1 MLAIGTA
8 STNSHNY
15 PVSNDVAP
23 KALPQTVGIGLGDI
37 APVLNKVNALSLSKN
52 SRVPE
57 LASPTMALSQGGT
70 DALKT
75 YLQENKDSPDFNH
88 DMGALSAKL
97 EAEVSKVLQS
107 KNKEQ
112 LEQGV
117 PFDISGLSPSA
128 TALLVAIN
136 GFLLSLNTSNR
147 ALSSKLSLVSFEASK
162 NTAASMVR
170 EGMDALAGSIAQ
182 STLQVGITA
191 VGAKKQHDGLSNE
204 RGALKNNAARLE
216 ALNAESRQIRNTL
229 NSHNTTRLAADG
241 DDMMHLETHSSR
253 GTLRQSL
260 NEESVVSNA
269 DASDSLGLQSSNE
282 RLSPEHQAALS
293 RHLES
298 IDADIDV
305 QHRTLEDNKIKA
317 RDKQLLGD
325 AIMRSSQAVGSIAG
339 SSGQYTATQERS
351 EQQIS
356 QASSRVAT
364 MASEDSRES
373 AQGNLS
379 MLQEM
384 LRMIDNINQSK
395 SNTIGVIA
403 GNLRA

>member
-57 LASPTMALSQGGT
+57 LASPTMALSQGVT

-75 YLQENKDSPDFNH
+75 YLQENKDNPDFNH
-88 DMGALSAKL
+88 DMGALFAKL
-97 EAEVSKVLQS
+97 EEGVSKVLQS

-204 RGALKNNAARLE
+204 RGALKNNAAKLE
-216 ALNAESRQIRNTL
+216 TLNAESRQIRNTL

-253 GTLRQSL
+253 GTMRQSL
-260 NEESVVSNA
+260 NEGSVVSNA

-282 RLSPEHQAALS
+282 RLSPEHQAVLS
-293 RHLES
+293 RHLET

-317 RDKQLLGD
+317 RDKQLFGD

-339 SSGQYTATQERS
+339 SSGQYSATLERS

-364 MASEDSRES
+364 TASEDSRES

-384 LRMIDNINQSK
+384 LRMIDSINQSK
-395 SNTIGVIA
+395 SNTIGSIA